1 MAAREIQMRPFAE
14 VPARHLFFAL
24 LLTAFAHPVFA
35 QGRWQKFSAPDG
47 DFAVE
52 FPTAPQHSSLPSD
65 QGGGPVEVYEA
76 FLGKHSYGVA
86 YLDAPQPVEGTG
98 PASVK
103 ALADGCRLA
112 AQSQGR
118 KLLRVRQFPG
128 GVIECLSN
136 GPSGNNLS
144 PTDSRLERNFVRGRR
159 YYTLSVTSWAT
170 GGVDAASAARFF
182 SSFKLSPAR
191 SALSAD
197 ILRPQQAS
205 LLTPKYEYDNFTGVT
220 RVSLPLSPVEG
231 ASGASHVEFGARYA
245 YDKEWRNAG
254 TMNEVMLFFGMAAR
268 EQVYPGRCQ
277 LTLTADGD
285 RESFE
290 VEVQSQPNG
299 DTLGQTASVWLKP
312 QAFRRL
318 AAASRIEVQ
327 IGGVAFRLT
336 ARQMEG
342 LRQMIPFLKERLIP

>member
-1 MAAREIQMRPFAE
+1 MKPLAE
-14 VPARHLFFAL
+14 LPTRYLLFTLL
-24 LLTAFAHPVFA
+24 LLTAFARPVFA
-35 QGRWQKFSAPDG
+35 QGRWQKFSSPDG

-52 FPTAPQHSSLPSD
+52 FPAAPQHSSMPGE
-65 QGGGPVEVYEA
+65 QGGDPIEVYNA
-76 FLGKHSYGVA
+76 ISGKHSYGVV
-86 YLDAPQPVEGTG
+86 YQDVPQPVDGTS

-103 ALADGCRLA
+103 ALADGCGISAR
-112 AQSQGR
+112 SQGR
-118 KLLRVRQFPG
+118 KLLRVRRLPSG
-128 GVIECLSN
+128 MVECLST
-136 GPSGNNLS
+136 GPSGNNLY

-159 YYTLSVTSWAT
+159 YYTLSVISWAP
-170 GGVDAASAARFF
+170 GGVDAASAAHFF

-191 SALSAD
+191 SVASTGG
-197 ILRPQQAS
+197 LRSQQS
-205 LLTPKYEYDNFTGVT
+205 PPLIPEYEYDNFTGVT

-231 ASGASHVEFGARYA
+231 ASGASNVEFGARYA

-268 EQVYPGRCQ
+268 EQVCPGRCQ
-277 LTLTADGD
+277 LTLTADGE

-318 AAASRIEVQ
+318 ASASRIEVQ

-342 LRQMIPFLKERLIP
+342 VRQMVPFLKERLIP